1 MFTSCFKKQ
10 HNFGKME
17 SQPPKY
23 ILDRNSLSSFDLR
36 SHLAA
41 ILRKYNNH
49 SLRPFS
55 FIDDN
60 LPKAFQNKSNIFP
73 LLWTSG
79 HVKCVEWYI
88 RSIKFETDLPIS
100 NKHSVPLIQSDMK
113 KNYTLIFLS
122 SSICTKSSL
131 LLHNLKKRTCNII
144 WDDCP
149 MMSIIFFQTW
159 F

>member
-10 HNFGKME
+10 HNFWKME

-122 SSICTKSSL
+122 SSL
-131 LLHNLKKRTCNII
+131 LRVLCSYISWKRTYNMRQLSN
-144 WDDCP
+144 DEYV
-149 MMSIIFFQTW
+149 
-159 F
+159 